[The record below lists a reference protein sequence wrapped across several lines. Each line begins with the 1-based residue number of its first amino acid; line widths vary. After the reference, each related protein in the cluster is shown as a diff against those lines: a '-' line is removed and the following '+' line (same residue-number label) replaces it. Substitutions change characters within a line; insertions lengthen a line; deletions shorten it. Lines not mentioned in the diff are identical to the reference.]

1 MLNVENQFKQHEKE
15 VYIANRVIDKLLFEN
30 CTQGEYRNILKIV
43 EEQLLGKGVYD
54 GLECDEKGTPIFEI
68 NATKILDFNWEETV
82 LNED

>member
-43 EEQLLGKGVYD
+43 EQRVISKGMYD
-54 GLECDEKGTPIFEI
+54 DLECDE
-68 NATKILDFNWEETV
+68 
-82 LNED
+82 

>member
-43 EEQLLGKGVYD
+43 EEQLLVMKKAH
-54 GLECDEKGTPIFEI
+54 LFLK
-68 NATKILDFNWEETV
+68 
-82 LNED
+82 